1 MKEFFK
7 MVFATVVGILIF
19 MLIFGILGM
28 MCLVGMVASGSAT
41 KSVKDNSVFV
51 LNLSG
56 ALEERAESN
65 VFSMLTGNG
74 TSSIGLDEAVAAIK
88 KAKDNDDIKGIYME
102 AGMFTSDS
110 WASLQALRKSLL
122 DFKKSGKWII
132 AYGDTYTQGTYY
144 LATVADK
151 IYLNP
156 EGQVD
161 WHGLAA
167 EPIFLKDLM
176 AKFGVK
182 MQLTKVGKYKSA
194 PEQFTADQ
202 MSEPNREQVTAY
214 INGLWDNVLTDVS
227 ESRKISKEKLNEY
240 ADSLITFSTS
250 KDLLAKKMIDGVLYT
265 DEVKKEVKKLLK
277 IDEDE
282 KIYQL
287 SLADMQNV
295 KSKDDDGDQIAVYYA
310 VGDIVDGN
318 AQSLASNGPVIDAQV
333 VCADLEDLANDDDVK
348 AVVLRVNSGGGSAY
362 ASEQIWHQ
370 LEQLKKKKP
379 VVVSMG
385 GMAASG
391 GYYISCGS
399 QWIVAEPTTIT
410 GSIGIFGMFP
420 DMSQLLTEKLGVKF
434 DEVKTNKNSNFG
446 TSSRPFTAEEMG
458 YLDQYVGRGY
468 KLFRQRVAD
477 GRKQP
482 VDSIENIAQGRV
494 WLGQDALK
502 IKLVDQLGGL
512 DDAVSKAAAL
522 AKLTEYHTRSYPAP
536 VDAFEQLLSGGEK
549 ARNNYLD
556 ESMRAS
562 LGELYE
568 PLKLLREINQHDAIQ
583 ARIPYYMNIR

>member
-28 MCLVGMVASGSAT
+28 MCLVCMVASGSAT

-182 MQLTKVGKYKSA
+182 MQLT
-194 PEQFTADQ
+194 
-202 MSEPNREQVTAY
+202 
-214 INGLWDNVLTDVS
+214 
-227 ESRKISKEKLNEY
+227 
-240 ADSLITFSTS
+240 
-250 KDLLAKKMIDGVLYT
+250 
-265 DEVKKEVKKLLK
+265 
-277 IDEDE
+277 
-282 KIYQL
+282 
-287 SLADMQNV
+287 
-295 KSKDDDGDQIAVYYA
+295 
-310 VGDIVDGN
+310 
-318 AQSLASNGPVIDAQV
+318 
-333 VCADLEDLANDDDVK
+333 
-348 AVVLRVNSGGGSAY
+348 
-362 ASEQIWHQ
+362 
-370 LEQLKKKKP
+370 
-379 VVVSMG
+379 
-385 GMAASG
+385 
-391 GYYISCGS
+391 
-399 QWIVAEPTTIT
+399 
-410 GSIGIFGMFP
+410 
-420 DMSQLLTEKLGVKF
+420 
-434 DEVKTNKNSNFG
+434 
-446 TSSRPFTAEEMG
+446 
-458 YLDQYVGRGY
+458 
-468 KLFRQRVAD
+468 
-477 GRKQP
+477 
-482 VDSIENIAQGRV
+482 
-494 WLGQDALK
+494 
-502 IKLVDQLGGL
+502 
-512 DDAVSKAAAL
+512 
-522 AKLTEYHTRSYPAP
+522 
-536 VDAFEQLLSGGEK
+536 
-549 ARNNYLD
+549 
-556 ESMRAS
+556 
-562 LGELYE
+562 
-568 PLKLLREINQHDAIQ
+568 
-583 ARIPYYMNIR
+583 